1 MKLNIKGIF
10 KSVVAAG
17 TIIGGAIL
25 GNEARKCFTKP
36 IAPDEFDDEDDLF
49 CEDCEKA
56 AEETEP
62 AEEEADDEP
71 AEAED

>member
-10 KSVVAAG
+10 KSVVAGA

-36 IAPDEFDDEDDLF
+36 IAPDDEFDDDDIY
-49 CEDCEKA
+49 CEETTEATDDP
-56 AEETEP
+56 AEET
-62 AEEEADDEP
+62 DDEP
-71 AEAED
+71 AEVPED